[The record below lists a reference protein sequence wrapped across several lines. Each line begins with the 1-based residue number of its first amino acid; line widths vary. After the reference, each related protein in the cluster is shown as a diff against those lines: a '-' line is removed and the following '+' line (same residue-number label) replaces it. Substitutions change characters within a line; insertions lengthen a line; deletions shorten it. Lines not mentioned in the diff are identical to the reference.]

1 MNPAEI
7 ILVSVVLPVLLV
19 LSGIISGSETAL
31 FGLTQADRVSLRK
44 HAPAALASVEA
55 LHRKPRSLLTAI
67 LLANNLVNVLYF
79 TLASVVIIGLE
90 GRGSHAA
97 AAAIGLGSLLAIVL
111 IGEVIAKTT
120 ASSGRATFARLVG
133 PVWLVIIQVLWP
145 LWSGVD
151 RFVMAPLTRL
161 VTAKAASE
169 GSINPSDLGHL
180 LTNNTG
186 ESHIDNDEQRLL
198 LDVFRLGTLRSRDVM
213 VPRVE
218 LDTMNINTKRA
229 DIESYIREHRV
240 DRILFLNDDE
250 EPVGFLS
257 TSAFLSKKPAKWRT
271 ILETPLFVP
280 EQTRLDDL
288 LSQLRKKGK
297 ERAAVVDERG
307 ELAGVVRVEDVVAEL
322 FDEAS
327 DPETTGEVQILGV
340 GRFRAPG
347 RMPAHALLHD
357 FDPGF
362 ARLDHSLGKV
372 STVGGVVL
380 TLLGRLPDEGD
391 SVEIGRLRLTVSVLK
406 GRAIEWVEIELLTDE
421 KADSGGGDA

>member
-7 ILVSVVLPVLLV
+7 ILLSVVLPMLLIA
-19 LSGIISGSETAL
+19 SGIVSGSESAL
-31 FGLTQADRVSLRK
+31 FGLTQADRVTLRK

-55 LHRKPRSLLTAI
+55 LHRRPRSLLTAI

-79 TLASVVIIGLE
+79 TLASVVIIGFE
-90 GRGSHAA
+90 KKGHHVAA
-97 AAAIGLGSLLAIVL
+97 AVLGVGSLLAIVL

-120 ASSGRATFARLVG
+120 ASSSRATVCRFIG
-133 PVWLVIIQVLWP
+133 PFWLVVIQALWP

-161 VTAKAASE
+161 ITAKVAIKDA
-169 GSINPSDLGHL
+169 IDPTDLGHL
-180 LTNNTG
+180 LTSSG
-186 ESHIDNDEQRLL
+186 EQTAIDTDEQRLL
-198 LDVFRLGTLRSRDVM
+198 LDVFRLGSLRARDVM
-213 VPRVE
+213 IPRVE
-218 LDTMNINTKRA
+218 LDSMPIDAKP
-229 DIESYIREHRV
+229 DEIEASIREHRM
-240 DRILFLNDDE
+240 DQILFLDESE

-257 TSAFLSKKPAKWRT
+257 TAKYLAKRPPKVRT
-271 ILETPLFVP
+271 MLEEPMFVP
-280 EQTRLDDL
+280 EQTRLDGL

-307 ELAGVVRVEDVVAEL
+307 ELVGVVRVEDVVAEL

-327 DPETTGEVQILGV
+327 DPQNAGEVQILGL
-340 GRFRAPG
+340 GKFRAPG

-362 ARLDHSLGKV
+362 VRLDSSLGKV

-380 TLLGRLPDEGD
+380 TLLGRLPDVGD
-391 SVEIGRLRLTVSVLK
+391 SVQIGRLRLTVAALQ
-406 GRAIEWVEIELLTDE
+406 GRAIEWVEIELLSSKNE
-421 KADSGGGDA
+421 GKP

>member
-31 FGLTQADRVSLRK
+31 FGLTQADRVTLRK
-44 HAPAALASVEA
+44 RAPAALASVEA

-67 LLANNLVNVLYF
+67 LLANNLVNILYF

-90 GRGSHAA
+90 RRGLHAA
-97 AAAIGLGSLLAIVL
+97 AAGLGVGSLLAIVL

-120 ASSGRATFARLVG
+120 ASSRRATFARFVG
-133 PVWLVIIQVLWP
+133 PIWLLIIQVLWP

-161 VTAKAASE
+161 VTAKVS
-169 GSINPSDLGHL
+169 NDDTLDPSDLGHL
-180 LTNNTG
+180 LTNTGG
-186 ESHIDNDEQRLL
+186 ESPIDTDEQRLL
-198 LDVFRLGTLRSRDVM
+198 LDVFRLGSLRAREVM

-218 LDTMNINTKRA
+218 LDTMNINANRA
-229 DIESYIREHRV
+229 AIEAYIREHRV
-240 DRILFLNDDE
+240 DRILFLNEDE

-257 TSAFLSKKPAKWRT
+257 TPAFLARKPAKWRT

-280 EQTRLDDL
+280 EQTKLDDL
-288 LSQLRKKGK
+288 LNQLRTKGK

-307 ELAGVVRVEDVVAEL
+307 ELVGVVRVEDVVAEL

-327 DPETTGEVQILGV
+327 DPETSGEVQILGV

-362 ARLDHSLGKV
+362 AQLDHSLGRV

-380 TLLGRLPDEGD
+380 THLGHLPDVGD
-391 SVEIGRLRLTVSVLK
+391 SVQIGRLRLTVAELK
-406 GRAIEWVEIELLTDE
+406 GRAIEWVEIELLTPE
-421 KADSGGGDA
+421 ESADPEGTS

>member
-19 LSGIISGSETAL
+19 LSGIVSGSETAL
-31 FGLTQADRVSLRK
+31 FGLTQADRVILRK
-44 HAPAALASVEA
+44 RAPAALASVEA

-67 LLANNLVNVLYF
+67 LLANNLINILYF

-90 GRGSHAA
+90 RRGNHAGA
-97 AAAIGLGSLLAIVL
+97 AGFAVGSLLAIVL

-120 ASSGRATFARLVG
+120 ASSRRATVARFVG
-133 PVWLVIIQVLWP
+133 PLWLIVIQVLWP

-151 RFVMAPLTRL
+151 RFIMAPLTRL
-161 VTAKAASE
+161 VTAKASRDEAVD
-169 GSINPSDLGHL
+169 PSDLGHL
-180 LTNNTG
+180 LTNTGG
-186 ESHIDNDEQRLL
+186 ESPIDTDEQRLL
-198 LDVFRLGTLRSRDVM
+198 LDVFRLGTLRARDVM

-218 LDTMNINTKRA
+218 LDTMDISSKRA
-229 DIESYIREHRV
+229 EIESYIRKHRV
-240 DRILFLNDDE
+240 DRILILNDDE
-250 EPVGFLS
+250 EPVGFLGTS
-257 TSAFLSKKPAKWRT
+257 TFLARKPTNWRT
-271 ILETPLFVP
+271 TLETPLFVP
-280 EQTRLDDL
+280 EQTKLDDL
-288 LSQLRKKGK
+288 LNQLRTRGK

-307 ELAGVVRVEDVVAEL
+307 ELVGVVRVEDVVAEL

-327 DPETTGEVQILGV
+327 DPEITGEVQILGV

-380 TLLGRLPDEGD
+380 TLLGRLPDVGD
-391 SVEIGRLRLTVSVLK
+391 SVQIGKLRLTVAELR
-406 GRAIEWVEIELLTDE
+406 GRAIEWVEIELLA
-421 KADSGGGDA
+421 ADDAANPEGSP